1 MFGIFVAFRGRNVRQ
16 LPGMTSLSLA
26 AVSSDN
32 PVSGDEHI
40 RLARASGR
48 FGIGRVA
55 QPKRIQRRSSTPRAA
70 TDLGNPRPQTM
81 YGQKISFVGRFGLQ
95 ATFISF
101 VTISIVLTLAKSGL
115 PGEGRGHSDQNRH
128 TVLPATLRRW
138 QKRRG
143 SRETASNAALRQNAF
158 IMGVELIHTL
168 NTIY

>member
-1 MFGIFVAFRGRNVRQ
+1 
-16 LPGMTSLSLA
+16 
-26 AVSSDN
+26 
-32 PVSGDEHI
+32 
-40 RLARASGR
+40 
-48 FGIGRVA
+48 
-55 QPKRIQRRSSTPRAA
+55 
-70 TDLGNPRPQTM
+70 M

-115 PGEGRGHSDQNRH
+115 PGEGQDIAIKIAKLFWPGN
-128 TVLPATLRRW
+128 ATALAEE
-138 QKRRG
+138 KG

>member
-1 MFGIFVAFRGRNVRQ
+1 
-16 LPGMTSLSLA
+16 
-26 AVSSDN
+26 
-32 PVSGDEHI
+32 
-40 RLARASGR
+40 
-48 FGIGRVA
+48 
-55 QPKRIQRRSSTPRAA
+55 
-70 TDLGNPRPQTM
+70 M

-115 PGEGRGHSDQNRH
+115 PGEGQDIAIKIAILFCLQRYG
-128 TVLPATLRRW
+128 VAEE
-138 QKRRG
+138 KG

>member
-1 MFGIFVAFRGRNVRQ
+1 
-16 LPGMTSLSLA
+16 MTSLSLA

-70 TDLGNPRPQTM
+70 TDLGNRPQTM

-115 PGEGRGHSDQNRH
+115 PERAV
-128 TVLPATLRRW
+128 T
-138 QKRRG
+138 
-143 SRETASNAALRQNAF
+143 
-158 IMGVELIHTL
+158 
-168 NTIY
+168 